1 MSFEKSMLIAGLAA
15 AAGLGCGSEPKAART
30 AFVHVQGD
38 RLVDP
43 SGAPLALE
51 GIALGGSE
59 EPAAYA
65 ELAKMGLNYVR
76 FYFDASMLEDE
87 GAGSYDAEALARL
100 DDNVARA
107 RDNGLYLVLAMS
119 VPPGGTPINCGN
131 DAFWDS
137 PEHQERFVDLWRMLA
152 ARYAH
157 EPTIAGYALLDP
169 PNPNR
174 SLEQWQG
181 LAQRVTQAIREVDRE
196 HMLNIERALSVNCKF
211 DAPLAET
218 FVRLDD
224 PNVIY
229 EFNRL
234 QPWSYVAQ
242 LTALG
247 DEPEPV
253 IPEYGPYPDE
263 TRSADAADWLYTP
276 QDTRPSARQLNLKPD
291 ETEWTEKT
299 FYYTVTDPRFLY
311 AVPVLQAD
319 DTSGKAYFD
328 DILIEEL
335 DHTGEARVVANIEIE
350 SRDGWYF
357 WEGTSTAEV
366 KGTGVVSTEDTARH
380 GQASVAISG
389 TTGYANLAGQDWS
402 KFLVTL
408 GSTYRVTSW
417 VKGENIAPGDL
428 ARVRLDFWGYL
439 EPAQGFNRKTLEA
452 LFTDFRAWGRAQG
465 VPMAVSLF
473 GTARPSF
480 ENDRGG
486 LVWASDMIDIM
497 REQQLGW
504 AYWGYR
510 DENFG
515 VYTNPT
521 GVPDPATV
529 NQPLVALLTEKRR

>member
-1 MSFEKSMLIAGLAA
+1 MNFEKSMLVAGLVA
-15 AAGLGCGSEPKAART
+15 AAGLGCGSEPKTGRA

-51 GIALGGSE
+51 GVAFADSE

-65 ELAKMGLNYVR
+65 EVAKMGLNFVR
-76 FYFDASMLEDE
+76 LYFNASMLEAD
-87 GAGSYDAEALARL
+87 GAGSYEREALARL
-100 DDNVARA
+100 DDNVTQA
-107 RDNGLYLVLAMS
+107 RDNGLYLVLAMN
-119 VPPGGTPINCGN
+119 VPPGGAPHNCGN

-137 PEHQERFVDLWRMLA
+137 PEYQERFLEIWRMLA

-157 EPTIAGYALLDP
+157 EPAIAGYAVLDP
-169 PNPNR
+169 PNPNH
-174 SLEQWQG
+174 SLQQWQD
-181 LAQRVTQAIREVDRE
+181 LAERVTQAIREVDRD

-211 DAPLAET
+211 DESAAET

-234 QPWSYVAQ
+234 QPWRYVAQ

-247 DEPEPV
+247 DEPTPL

-291 ETEWTEKT
+291 ETEWTKKT
-299 FYYTVTDPRFLY
+299 FYYTVTEPRFLY

-328 DILIEEL
+328 DILIEEIS
-335 DHTGEARVVANIEIE
+335 DTGEARVVHDIDVE
-350 SRDGWYF
+350 STAGWYP
-357 WEGTSTAEV
+357 WEGTADEEI
-366 KGTGVVSTEDTARH
+366 KGTGTFSTEQTAHR
-380 GQASVAISG
+380 GQASLAISG
-389 TTGYANLAGQDWS
+389 TTGYANFGGEEWS
-402 KFLVTL
+402 RFLVNV

-417 VKGENIAPGDL
+417 VKGENIAPGDA

-439 EPAQGFNRKTLEA
+439 EPPQGFNRQTLEA
-452 LFTDFRAWGRAQG
+452 LITDFRAWGRAQG

-480 ENDRGG
+480 DGGRGG
-486 LVWASDMIDIM
+486 LVWVSDMIDIM

-515 VYTNPT
+515 IHTSST
-521 GVPDPATV
+521 GPPDPATV
-529 NQPLVALLTEKRR
+529 NQPLLDLLVEKRR